1 MKHKTIKNLWIV
13 VALIGVLAMV
23 LFTIMPALQY

>member
-1 MKHKTIKNLWIV
+1 MKHKTLKNLWIV

-23 LFTIMPALQY
+23 MFTILPALQY